1 MEFKRA
7 RLDDIR
13 VDDDARIVEGYA
25 STFGGVD
32 DCGDTVAPGA
42 YRKSLKN
49 IKARSGLPML
59 YEHDGGRLIGRWTD
73 LAEDERGLHV
83 RGHLTPGHSVASDVY
98 ASLKAGHIDGLSI
111 GFRVPPGG
119 AVERGDGGRTLRHI
133 DLFEI
138 SIVSHPADRA
148 ARTLFVKSDFESMS
162 VRDLERF
169 LVRDAGMPA
178 STAKALI
185 AGGYKSLSATR
196 DAGERPKPE
205 SVKAALLDAIRSTRG

>member
-1 MEFKRA
+1 MEIKRS
-7 RLDDIR
+7 RLGDIR

-25 STFGGVD
+25 STFGGLD
-32 DCGDTVAPGA
+32 AYGDTIAPGA
-42 YRKSLKN
+42 YKKSLKE
-49 IKARSGLPML
+49 IKAQNGLPML
-59 YEHDGGRLIGRWTD
+59 YEHDGISLIGRWTD
-73 LAEDERGLHV
+73 LAEDDRGLLV
-83 RGHLTPGHSVASDVY
+83 RGELTPGHSVASDVY

-119 AVERGDGGRTLRHI
+119 SVERSDGGRTLKHI
-133 DLFEI
+133 DLFEV
-138 SIVSHPADRA
+138 SIVSRPADRA
-148 ARTLFVKSDFESMS
+148 ARTLFVKSDFDLMS

-178 STAKALI
+178 ATAKALI

-196 DAGERPKPE
+196 DAGERREPE